1 VQQILKYSLEIKD
14 DVKHSLSITTLL
26 VVLFLVA
33 QVVGISLLLKDIQE
47 VRQVDGKL
55 VIEHR
60 AVALGERP
68 ETQGFTSFIYL
79 LLGVAIGT
87 ALVLLLIKFSAFRL
101 WKIWFLIAIWV
112 STTIAFGVILPATIA
127 VILCLILAV
136 WKVFWPNPVV
146 HNVTEIFMYA
156 GLAVLLVPIFT
167 LFWVTMLL
175 LVVSVYDIIAVWYS
189 KHMVV
194 MAEAQTK
201 SNLFA
206 GLYIPKSGGTPKIQ
220 HVPSPKTPH
229 SPPVKASAA
238 ILGGGDIAFP
248 LIFSGVAM
256 DWLIINHQP
265 KMNAFFSTLIIT
277 LFATVALALLFY
289 YAKKDKFYP
298 AMPFLTAGCLVGL
311 GVIVILQIIWL

>member
-1 VQQILKYSLEIKD
+1 
-14 DVKHSLSITTLL
+14 VKHSFPITALL
-26 VVLFLVA
+26 VGLFLIAQIVGVA
-33 QVVGISLLLKDIQE
+33 LLSLDIQE
-47 VRQVDGKL
+47 VRQEDGKL
-55 VIEHR
+55 FVEHR

-68 ETQGFTSFIYL
+68 ETEGFSSFLYL

-101 WKIWFLIAIWV
+101 WKIWFLIAIWI
-112 STTIAFGVILPATIA
+112 STTIALGVILPATIA

-167 LFWVTMLL
+167 LFWIIMLL

-206 GLYIPKSGGTPKIQ
+206 GLYIPKTGSTPKIEA
-220 HVPSPKTPH
+220 VPQPKGQNSPLKT
-229 SPPVKASAA
+229 SAA

-248 LIFSGVAM
+248 LLFSGVAM
-256 DWLIINHQP
+256 DWLIVNHQSQLS
-265 KMNAFFSTLIIT
+265 AFFGTLIIT

-311 GVIVILQIIWL
+311 GILMLLHITLL